1 LTQEWNICT
10 LLLDRLASSLF
21 ALGVVV
27 VDLVASQVRGTALG
41 TREADATAL
50 RVDSS
55 AASSRG
61 SRSRG
66 SGGSGLS
73 NGGKGGRGRDLLV
86 GLSGAAAT
94 GTAGPDSRAGHGE
107 SLVSVVDAEVGVGVG
122 GLVSTRE
129 LDHGAGLAATATLD
143 LDLHAGDVVLGLVDV
158 GAVNTNVLS
167 AHKVLAV
174 RRVLGDL
181 GGDVVTVPGAP
192 AGVLEVTSAETLLE
206 DLEPVARTVVGRN
219 ASGGLGHVDQGGTG
233 VLEFGSDSK
242 LEFDLV
248 TGVDGHDLSVT
259 GLRATL
265 VADDIG
271 AIGGGSIADIGLRVG
286 GKLDGVVLGLA
297 ARLAN
302 VLEGRLRGA
311 VDNVGVEEVMGGRHL
326 GDGGDDKSRDLHSD
340 RAVMIVVE
348 EVKRV

>member
-10 LLLDRLASSLF
+10 LLLDRLAGSLF

-27 VDLVASQVRGTALG
+27 VDLAASRASGAALG
-41 TREADATAL
+41 TREAVATAL
-50 RVDSS
+50 RPFSS

-61 SRSRG
+61 SRG

-73 NGGKGGRGRDLLV
+73 NSGEGGRGSDLLV

-107 SLVSVVDAEVGVGVG
+107 GLVSVVDAEVGVGVG
-122 GLVSTRE
+122 SLVSTGE
-129 LDHGAGLAATATLD
+129 LDHGAGVAAAATRD

-192 AGVLEVTSAETLLE
+192 AGVLEVCSAETLLE
-206 DLEPVARTVVGRN
+206 DLEPVARAVVGRD

-233 VLEFGSDSK
+233 VLEFGSDSE
-242 LEFDLV
+242 LELDLV
-248 TGVDGHDLSVT
+248 TGLDGQDLSAT

-271 AIGGGSIADIGLRVG
+271 AIGGGSIADIGRGVG
-286 GKLDGVVLGLA
+286 GELDGVVLGLA

-302 VLEGRLRGA
+302 VLEGRLGGA

-340 RAVMIVVE
+340 RAVMIVV
-348 EVKRV
+348 

>member
-1 LTQEWNICT
+1 LTQEWNIYT
-10 LLLDRLASSLF
+10 LLPDRLADSLV

-27 VDLVASQVRGTALG
+27 VDLAAGKAIDAALG
-41 TREADATAL
+41 TREAVATAL
-50 RVDSS
+50 RPSS
-55 AASSRG
+55 GAASSRI
-61 SRSRG
+61 

-73 NGGKGGRGRDLLV
+73 NGGEGGRGSDLLV

-122 GLVSTRE
+122 GLVGTGE
-129 LDHGAGLAATATLD
+129 LDHGAGVAAAATRD

-158 GAVNTNVLS
+158 RAVNTNVLS

-192 AGVLEVTSAETLLE
+192 AGVLEVCSAEALLE
-206 DLEPVARTVVGRN
+206 DLEPVARAVVGRD

-242 LEFDLV
+242 LELDLV
-248 TGVDGHDLSVT
+248 TGLDGQDLSAT
-259 GLRATL
+259 GPRATL

-271 AIGGGSIADIGLRVG
+271 TIGGGSIADIGRGVG
-286 GKLDGVVLGLA
+286 GELDGVVLGLA